1 LHDPV
6 NFIILPLFALANTA
20 IEIPGNFGEAITT
33 SLSWGVLA
41 GLVIGKPL
49 GITLASWI
57 TVATGLGERP
67 TGTNWMQLLGMGALA
82 GIGFT
87 MSIFITMLAF
97 TDPTTQNIAKLAILI
112 GAVVSVAAGLL
123 ILFFS
128 GKTKNSHT

>member
-1 LHDPV
+1 
-6 NFIILPLFALANTA
+6 
-20 IEIPGNFGEAITT
+20 
-33 SLSWGVLA
+33 VLA
-41 GLVIGKPL
+41 GLVLGKPL

-67 TGTNWMQLLGMGALA
+67 SGTNWMQLVGMGALA

-97 TDPTTQNIAKLAILI
+97 TDPVTQNIAKLAILI

-123 ILFFS
+123 LLYLS
-128 GKTKNSHT
+128 GKPKKAQL